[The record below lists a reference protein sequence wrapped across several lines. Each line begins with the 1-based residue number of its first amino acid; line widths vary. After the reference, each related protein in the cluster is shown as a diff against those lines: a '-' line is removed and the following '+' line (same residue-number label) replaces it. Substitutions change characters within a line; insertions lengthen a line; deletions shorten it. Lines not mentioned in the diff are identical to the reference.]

1 MNRDELIRALSVPL
15 PDVVRRRKESGDLE
29 GALRTADALLVD
41 PDLPGMMRARLLVEK
56 ERLRRLPAQYPDTE
70 ESAFRKLRDR
80 IPDLTM
86 EEFHALEE
94 KNWFHWI
101 LLHGEKRY
109 FLRNTQLALKR
120 PSLAARAG
128 LPVGPENSFLD
139 PMIREIREK
148 GELSKR
154 YTVQAA
160 IQLRPEVFVPG
171 TYRAWLPLPLEDAQ
185 QSDVLVEEGDPTAV
199 APADAPARSAFWE
212 RYLEKWEDFTLRYS
226 FTSRICYADP
236 LGRKAPAS
244 PLYPASGDPRPED
257 LAEDPP
263 FLRFTPFLRALA
275 AEWVGEEKDPVRK
288 AWRIYEGVTTKV
300 KYSYMPDYFLVDDL
314 GEYCAKDLKGDCGL
328 QALLFI
334 ALCRLSGIPARWQ
347 SGLSM
352 DEDNIGCHDWAQ
364 FWLPGWGWLFADP
377 SYGGSAWQRGAAERH
392 RFYFG
397 NLDPARIAANR
408 VFEAELTPPG
418 EALRF
423 DPYDHQ
429 TAELERVGAAQ
440 SLLDSDVHTK
450 YTLLSCKP

>member
-1 MNRDELIRALSVPL
+1 M
-15 PDVVRRRKESGDLE
+15 
-29 GALRTADALLVD
+29 
-41 PDLPGMMRARLLVEK
+41 
-56 ERLRRLPAQYPDTE
+56 
-70 ESAFRKLRDR
+70 
-80 IPDLTM
+80 
-86 EEFHALEE
+86 
-94 KNWFHWI
+94 
-101 LLHGEKRY
+101 
-109 FLRNTQLALKR
+109 
-120 PSLAARAG
+120 
-128 LPVGPENSFLD
+128 GPENSFLD

-288 AWRIYEGVTTKV
+288 E
-300 KYSYMPDYFLVDDL
+300 
-314 GEYCAKDLKGDCGL
+314 
-328 QALLFI
+328 ALLFI

-408 VFEAELTPPG
+408 VFEADRRG
-418 EALRF
+418 AALR
-423 DPYDHQ
+423 
-429 TAELERVGAAQ
+429 
-440 SLLDSDVHTK
+440 SL
-450 YTLLSCKP
+450 